1 MQNHEVIGDVQIQI
15 PATNNSTPGYISQ
28 KKKDPLIQKDTYTP
42 MFIEALFTIT
52 KTWTQSRCPS
62 NNEWMKKMWHTYIYI
77 YAMKYYS
84 AIKNDKIL
92 LFIQSIVNG
101 LDGRDIMLNEINQR
115 RI

>member
-1 MQNHEVIGDVQIQI
+1 MYKFKFQQQTILLLGI
-15 PATNNSTPGYISQ
+15 YL

-84 AIKNDKIL
+84 AIKGMHMSP
-92 LFIQSIVNG
+92 FW
-101 LDGRDIMLNEINQR
+101 
-115 RI
+115 

>member
-1 MQNHEVIGDVQIQI
+1 MYKFKFQQQTILLLGI
-15 PATNNSTPGYISQ
+15 YL

-84 AIKNDKIL
+84 AIKKDKIL